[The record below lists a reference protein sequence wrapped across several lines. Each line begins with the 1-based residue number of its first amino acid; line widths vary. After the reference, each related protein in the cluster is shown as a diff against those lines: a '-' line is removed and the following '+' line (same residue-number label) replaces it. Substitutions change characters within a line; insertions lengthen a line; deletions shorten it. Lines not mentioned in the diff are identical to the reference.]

1 VQASSCGE
9 RGPPKADL
17 GADLMA
23 GRTLDGADVLSPIM
37 GLNNITCCAGIQ
49 LWELQPPDAESVA
62 GRTLDGAY
70 VLSESLGGA
79 LAAIWALLQQRGS
92 PQAVVF
98 DGMHA
103 EDLPAG
109 DEVRMVTIQNSFWTH
124 WKPTQKRCSSGA
136 PAVLFDG
143 LHAED
148 LPADDEVPEFV
159 ASFKGTVPAVAS
171 EPS

>member
-1 VQASSCGE
+1 
-9 RGPPKADL
+9 
-17 GADLMA
+17 
-23 GRTLDGADVLSPIM
+23 M

-49 LWELQPPDAESVA
+49 LWELQPPDAKSVA
-62 GRTLDGAY
+62 GCTLDGAD

-109 DEVRMVTIQNSFWTH
+109 DEVRIVTIRNCIWTR
-124 WKPTQKRCSSGA
+124 WRPTQKRCSNGA
-136 PAVLFDG
+136 PAVRFDG

-148 LPADDEVPEFV
+148 LPADDEVPDFAV
-159 ASFKGTVPAVAS
+159 TSKANVPAVAS